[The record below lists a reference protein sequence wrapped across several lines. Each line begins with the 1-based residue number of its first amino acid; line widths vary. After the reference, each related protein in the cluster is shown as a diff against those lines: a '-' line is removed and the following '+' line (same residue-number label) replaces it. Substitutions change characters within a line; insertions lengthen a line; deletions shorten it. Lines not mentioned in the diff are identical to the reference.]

1 MSQDDKNSQSQNH
14 ASNPLKLET
23 DRLEN
28 ELKVK
33 SLELEK
39 IAAEAKG
46 LKLLNKSM
54 EKAVQGL
61 TDEVAK
67 LKLKLET
74 AEQQCDAKT
83 LELKKANDLRKA
95 SQAAQQAAEATVRRL
110 QAAQKG
116 KQGPALD
123 EVIAAL
129 EAELKLSQK
138 EVSRLQEDNRAQDRL
153 MRTKEVAL
161 LDAEKAVEAA
171 NAKAAQVDECMNKI
185 AELTRQL
192 NAQQDENKTLDRMY
206 KQKVDDVKKLTSQV
220 ESLNE
225 AVTAAQSY
233 TSVIKDYQ
241 RQLQELQATHKITL
255 DELARAKIAATRVAS
270 AVANEWKDDN
280 DKVIP
285 VKQWLEERRVLV
297 GEAEKLR
304 EKLAHAERA
313 TKYEAQMK
321 EKAQTRLKVLEECFK
336 VGTPLRSS
344 ITGRISPGRLSL
356 SSSTLKLP
364 KQVFPLGSDPER
376 MSTTSSDNEPIPEID
391 YQPSP
396 KRAGEDD
403 KVPGA
408 LYDVMQREVV
418 VLRKTVSEREQSLK
432 DKDDAIEMLS
442 KKVETLTKAMDVET
456 KKARREIT
464 MLEKEL
470 SVFKSEPLGRTPGR
484 RISVTG
490 VRQPLVSSTSARLPT
505 VVDPKTSCT
514 LTLARLAFRSP
525 SCFNDEVFS
534 RKSLFQPHFNTCT
547 PHLLI
552 PIPIARAPPAFRK
565 QIGTMVQKG
574 QQFKGIKKKAVPPN
588 RHGKAIKVR
597 KGRVVKATKKSTS
610 ELDASKEVTKFINA
624 ANESRAAAVAA
635 RDGAPLTLVKAPP
648 PDPADAEG
656 KKGANKGKVLMGKV
670 KPAGKKK

>member
-1 MSQDDKNSQSQNH
+1 MCQIRVPTTAVEVVLLANVVVRGSWGFACQDDKNSQSQNH

-28 ELKVK
+28 ELKAK

-54 EKAVQGL
+54 EKAVNGL

-171 NAKAAQVDECMNKI
+171 NAKAAQVDECLNKI

-220 ESLNE
+220 ESLSE

-270 AVANEWKDDN
+270 AIANEWKDDN

-285 VKQWLEERRVLV
+285 VKQWLEERRVMV
-297 GEAEKLR
+297 GEAEKLK

-464 MLEKEL
+464 TLEKEL
-470 SVFKSEPLGRTPGR
+470 LIFKNEPLGRTPGR

-490 VRQPLVSSTSARLPT
+490 VRQPLVSSTSAR
-505 VVDPKTSCT
+505 
-514 LTLARLAFRSP
+514 
-525 SCFNDEVFS
+525 
-534 RKSLFQPHFNTCT
+534 
-547 PHLLI
+547 
-552 PIPIARAPPAFRK
+552 
-565 QIGTMVQKG
+565 
-574 QQFKGIKKKAVPPN
+574 
-588 RHGKAIKVR
+588 
-597 KGRVVKATKKSTS
+597 
-610 ELDASKEVTKFINA
+610 
-624 ANESRAAAVAA
+624 
-635 RDGAPLTLVKAPP
+635 
-648 PDPADAEG
+648 
-656 KKGANKGKVLMGKV
+656 
-670 KPAGKKK
+670 